1 MQLKICFPRVFTFIR
16 LLSIRSYLGH
26 PPTEITPI
34 VGCVP
39 TPCGPN
45 SQCRIVGETAVCSCL
60 PNYLGRAPNCRPEC
74 MTNSECPRNLACINE
89 RCVDPCVGSCA
100 SEAICS
106 CYNHQATCRCPDGY
120 VGDPFVAC
128 SPLPSKLKFSSSS
141 RVLCQFHD

>member
-16 LLSIRSYLGH
+16 LLSIRLCLGH
-26 PPTEITPI
+26 PPTEIIPI

-100 SEAICS
+100 SEAICT